1 MLQQQQQQQQA
12 VCVRTSTRSSK
23 AMQGDIHSWHGGVDC
38 TVLDLVQ
45 LGMEVG
51 CRAMQHLM

>member
-1 MLQQQQQQQQA
+1 MSQQQQQQQQQA
-12 VCVRTSTRSSK
+12 VCVRTSPSK
-23 AMQGDIHSWHGGVDC
+23 AIFTHGTVQYGGVDC

-51 CRAMQHLM
+51 CRAMQH